1 MLVQDMTVINGML
14 RNKVDYKNIKTK
26 DIKLNET
33 PDSKFDAE
41 ELALG
46 IKTEM
51 EHTDSKEEATSIA
64 KDHLLEPGMSHY
76 YTNLLKMEKELKENE
91 NK

>member
-51 EHTDSKEEATSIA
+51 EHTDNKEEATSIA